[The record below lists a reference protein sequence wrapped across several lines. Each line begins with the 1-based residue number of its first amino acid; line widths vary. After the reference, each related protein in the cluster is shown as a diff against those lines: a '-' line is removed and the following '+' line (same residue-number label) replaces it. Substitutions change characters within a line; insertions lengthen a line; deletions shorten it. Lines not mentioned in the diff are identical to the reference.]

1 MKKTMKYFAL
11 AITGAIIFSCGKE
24 EAGEIVPA
32 ASDAQEQTSGET
44 DNPVDPAIDGNLLTS
59 FSVNFE
65 SLVDEAGTKVS
76 VNLGT
81 GATAIE
87 NGDEVL
93 VCNDEGGNAVY
104 VYDGTEFSAKSGET
118 PVALSTAVSVYY
130 PADEFELDGTAVKFV
145 MPGGVEASGDL
156 GAIAPMAGVIAGE
169 AGAYNVTLYNLAS
182 LLKVSVTA
190 DVNINSV
197 SLDYGSGVN
206 YAEGAKFTVDA
217 SAKTLTA
224 ADASSETSVTVALGT
239 PAATADVV
247 FLLPTVEIANGLAV
261 TANLA
266 DNHNGGADSF
276 TISNAI
282 TDAPARKKIS
292 TMSFY
297 AGLFSGGAG
306 TDGDPYK
313 IANARDFKYIS
324 KYCAEGY
331 ADGSIDAAGF
341 LGAFY
346 KQTADINFNNAD
358 LSAYMIG
365 GASTPFTGTYNGKP
379 ESTQYTLSNFTISG
393 SPSGNEGV
401 APFKAID
408 GAVLQN
414 IAISGAEIA
423 GGKFTAGLVGY
434 AKGAGATIQ
443 NCSIESSTISDSGN
457 DYGAAGLIGG
467 IYGGTV
473 TGCSGTDLT
482 ISTGVENKA
491 YFGGIMTYINGTVT
505 VSKCS
510 LNGTTT
516 VTNAQ
521 KFGGIIGQI
530 NNANVTIT
538 DCHNH
543 STINGSKNYN
553 GGICGYAKLGTISY
567 CTNDG
572 AVNGLS
578 STAGIVAQLDGAT
591 VDHCTNSGT
600 IHGSENYAAGI
611 VAYHTK
617 GNLTNSVN
625 TGAISADGAYVGGIA
640 GMLKSSANYG
650 LIKGCRSNATLSGAN
665 DVAGIVGRVT
675 WGIVMDC
682 FAKGSATGGLD
693 TGGIVGYAYSTD
705 GNVAVFNCLAS
716 VNVTCTASGN
726 QHSGGVIGRAT
737 CCAGRYV
744 YIGNCAGLNN
754 VVKATES
761 DAVRFG
767 AFTGF
772 TNAEAGGGTTTPNR
786 VRIWNSY
793 TLVDDTHFQCA
804 NTGATADVGGFIG
817 RMGAASDLGDC
828 YYIIDGS
835 KSTLTGS
842 NYKNITQT
850 TAAVI
855 GGTGNISVN
864 PTRQGLSLDN
874 TFLNVL
880 NRCTYASNGTTR
892 LTAFNDYPM
901 CDWTMTGAN
910 SEALSHPVPA
920 NLVALGE
927 DFYE

>member
-1 MKKTMKYFAL
+1 MTS
-11 AITGAIIFSCGKE
+11 AI
-24 EAGEIVPA
+24 
-32 ASDAQEQTSGET
+32 
-44 DNPVDPAIDGNLLTS
+44 
-59 FSVNFE
+59 
-65 SLVDEAGTKVS
+65 
-76 VNLGT
+76 
-81 GATAIE
+81 
-87 NGDEVL
+87 
-93 VCNDEGGNAVY
+93 Y
-104 VYDGTEFSAKSGET
+104 VYDGEKFAIKSGEEPIAFNT
-118 PVALSTAVSVYY
+118 GVHVYY
-130 PADEFELDGTAVKFV
+130 PASEFPFDAGTVKFT
-145 MPGGVEASGDL
+145 MPGAITDIDDL
-156 GAIAPMAGVIAGE
+156 GAKNPLAGQISGSAG
-169 AGAYNVTLYNLAS
+169 NW
-182 LLKVSVTA
+182 SVTFKA
-190 DVNINSV
+190 VGSILQVGVTGDRELNSLTL
-197 SLDYGSGVN
+197 SNTALDLG
-206 YAEGAKFTVDA
+206 EGAEFTIGWDGENPTMA
-217 SAKTLTA
+217 TTGTSNLSMAITGLSQTLSGTA
-224 ADASSETSVTVALGT
+224 ATYY
-239 PAATADVV
+239 
-247 FLLPTVEIANGLAV
+247 FLLPAGIAYTDLTV
-261 TANLA
+261 TAGLGA
-266 DNHNGGADSF
+266 PHNGG
-276 TISNAI
+276 SNTFSI
-282 TDAPARKKIS
+282 VRGDGNVARNKVM

-306 TDGDPYK
+306 TELDPYK
-313 IANARDFKYIS
+313 ISCARDFRNIS

-331 ADGSIDAAGF
+331 ADGSIDAADF

-346 KQTADINFNNAD
+346 KQTADINFKNAD
-358 LSAYMIG
+358 LSNYMI
-365 GASTPFTGTYNGKP
+365 ASASAAFTGTYDGDNK
-379 ESTQYTLSNFTISG
+379 TLSNFTITG

-401 APFKAID
+401 APFKAIN
-408 GAVLQN
+408 GAVLKN
-414 IAISGAEIA
+414 IAISGAEID

-434 AKGAGATIQ
+434 AKGDGATIQ
-443 NCSIESSTISDSGN
+443 NCSIASSTISDTGN
-457 DYGAAGLIGG
+457 DFGAAGLVGG

-482 ISTGVENKA
+482 ISTSVENKA
-491 YFGGIMTYINGTVT
+491 YFGGIITYINGTVT
-505 VSKCS
+505 VSGCE

-530 NNANVTIT
+530 NNVNVTIT

-553 GGICGYAKLGTISY
+553 GGICGYAKLGTISN

-682 FAKGSATGGLD
+682 FAKGSATGGLN

-705 GNVAVFNCLAS
+705 GNVAVLNCLSS
-716 VNVTCTASGN
+716 VDVTCNASGN

-737 CCAGRYV
+737 CCATRYV

-761 DAVRFG
+761 NAVRFG

-793 TLVDDTHFQCA
+793 TLVDDSNFQCA

-835 KSTLTGS
+835 KSTLNGA

-855 GGTGNISVN
+855 GGTGNIAVN
-864 PTRQGLSLDN
+864 PTRQGLNLDD

-880 NRCTYASNGTTR
+880 NRCTYASDGTTR
-892 LTAFNDYPM
+892 LTAFTNYPL

-910 SEALSHPVPA
+910 DEALSHPVPA
-920 NLVALGE
+920 NLVALGAE
-927 DFYE
+927 FYE

>member
-1 MKKTMKYFAL
+1 MKKTLKLFGLVAL
-11 AITGAIIFSCGKE
+11 SAFVFSCTKE
-24 EAGEIVPA
+24 TALDIEKENITPA
-32 ASDAQEQTSGET
+32 DEQQAET
-44 DNPVDPAIDGNLLTS
+44 PDTPVIPATDGGLLTS
-59 FSVNFE
+59 FGVTIE
-65 SLVDEAGTKVS
+65 GVTKVT
-76 VNLGT
+76 VDLGT
-81 GATAIE
+81 GDTAIE

-93 VCNDEGGNAVY
+93 VCNAEGSAEY
-104 VYDGTEFSAKSGET
+104 VYNGSAFEVKSGQT
-118 PVALSTAVSVYY
+118 PVTLSSAVGVYY
-130 PADEFELDGTAVKFV
+130 PANEFEVAGAAVKLT
-145 MPGGVEASGDL
+145 MPAAIESSGDF
-156 GAIAPMAGVIAGE
+156 GAINPMAGVITGSAGS
-169 AGAYNVTLYNLAS
+169 YSVTLSNLAS
-182 LLKVSVTA
+182 VLKVSVTA
-190 DVNINSV
+190 DVDINSV
-197 SLDYGSGVN
+197 TLDYGTDVN
-206 YAEGAKFTVDA
+206 YATGAKFTVDA

-224 ADASSETSVTVALGT
+224 ADASAETSVNVALGT
-239 PAATADVV
+239 PAHTADVV
-247 FLLPTVEIANGLAV
+247 FLLPTLELANGITV

-266 DNHNGGADSF
+266 ANHNGGANSF
-276 TISNAI
+276 TVANTKTA
-282 TDAPARKKIS
+282 APARQTIS
-292 TMSFY
+292 KMSFY
-297 AGLFSGGAG
+297 AGLFSGGTGAAK
-306 TDGDPYK
+306 DPYI

-331 ADGSIDAAGF
+331 TPGSKSAADF
-341 LGAFY
+341 LGATY
-346 KQTADINFNNAD
+346 KQTANIDFKKADLSKAD
-358 LSAYMIG
+358 LSAYMI
-365 GASTPFTGTYNGKP
+365 ASASAPFTGTYDGDSK
-379 ESTQYTLSNFTISG
+379 TLSNFTISG

-414 IAISGAEIA
+414 ISISNAEIT

-443 NCSIESSTISDSGN
+443 NCSIESSTISDTGN
-457 DYGAAGLIGG
+457 DFGAAGLIGG

-473 TGCSGTDLT
+473 TNCSGTDLT
-482 ISTGVENKA
+482 ISTDVANKA
-491 YFGGIMTYINGTVT
+491 YFGGIISYSNGTVT
-505 VSKCS
+505 VSRCS

-530 NNANVTIT
+530 NNVNVTIT

-567 CTNDG
+567 CTNDK

-611 VAYHTK
+611 VAYHTL

-625 TGAISADGAYVGGIA
+625 TGAISADGTYVGGIA

-682 FAKGSATGGLD
+682 FAKGSATGGLN

-705 GNVAVFNCLAS
+705 GNVAVMNCLAN
-716 VNVTCTASGN
+716 VAVTCNASGN

-737 CCAGRYV
+737 CVDSKYV

-754 VVKATES
+754 LVKATES
-761 DAVRFG
+761 NAVRFG

-772 TNAEAGGGTTTPNR
+772 TNAEKKSGSATPNR

-793 TLVDDTHFQCA
+793 TLVDESNFQCA

-835 KSTLTGS
+835 KSTLNGS

-855 GGTGNISVN
+855 GGTGSIAVN
-864 PTRQGLSLDN
+864 PTRQGLNLDDA
-874 TFLNVL
+874 FLNVL
-880 NRCTYASNGTTR
+880 NRCTYASDGTTR
-892 LTAFNDYPM
+892 LTAFTSYPM

-910 SEALSHPVPA
+910 SEPLSHPVPA